1 MKLKLQLLRQA
12 ASLLAHGSFSK
23 AADAMNLSQST
34 LSKGVR
40 ELELQ
45 IGADVFERNH
55 SPVALTDF
63 GRVFMQQAAEL
74 LYQAEQL
81 ERLSLVSKAQE
92 QVLLR
97 VSFGPYAFAALAPRV
112 VPAFAV
118 AHPAVRLQID
128 CINPSRGPEL
138 LRTQVA
144 DLVIAETT
152 VLDQE
157 SILAELA
164 PMPGC
169 VFLRKKHP
177 LFTRPKLSMS
187 DITTCNSVQVTMLP
201 PRVLKHVLQSAA
213 PKTNKKPRDQS
224 PAGTINTSSADLAL
238 DVVQGTDAYTFS
250 TLGHAKPRLEQG
262 LLRPALQE
270 PWMYAKWSIA
280 VAPDRAASKVLLAF
294 CALVKTA
301 HGQLLQEEKILS
313 KKWPM
318 HTPTVSS

>member
-1 MKLKLQLLRQA
+1 
-12 ASLLAHGSFSK
+12 
-23 AADAMNLSQST
+23 
-34 LSKGVR
+34 
-40 ELELQ
+40 
-45 IGADVFERNH
+45 
-55 SPVALTDF
+55 
-63 GRVFMQQAAEL
+63 
-74 LYQAEQL
+74 
-81 ERLSLVSKAQE
+81 
-92 QVLLR
+92 
-97 VSFGPYAFAALAPRV
+97 
-112 VPAFAV
+112 
-118 AHPAVRLQID
+118 
-128 CINPSRGPEL
+128 
-138 LRTQVA
+138 
-144 DLVIAETT
+144 
-152 VLDQE
+152 
-157 SILAELA
+157 
-164 PMPGC
+164 
-169 VFLRKKHP
+169 
-177 LFTRPKLSMS
+177 MS

-238 DVVQGTDAYTFS
+238 DIVQGTDAYTFS